1 MFKSMKKNS
10 CPLILYTLV
19 EIVPSWFLSNM
30 SKAALKAASSSGLSL
45 SAMMLSALYD
55 LPPRRLVSASI
66 SCKEQK
72 IVLNLRV
79 GVLWHLPRIFQHY
92 YYIKHFMH
100 ILKDKIQKKGEIF
113 IFGHCTVFL
122 KGENQRSMKNHVR
135 R

>member
-1 MFKSMKKNS
+1 MKKNS

-79 GVLWHLPRIFQHY
+79 DVLRHLPRIFQHY
-92 YYIKHFMH
+92 YYIRHFMH
-100 ILKDKIQKKGEIF
+100 ILKDKIQKRGNF
-113 IFGHCTVFL
+113 YFRTLHCFSS
-122 KGENQRSMKNHVR
+122 KAKINGPWRNHVR